1 MNALSSDD
9 LKEVAK
15 FGPRGKLPDKK
26 TDAEG
31 WNKTWNRYLEWR
43 YNPKQTSNTKATPD
57 RFLPLFEIYENP
69 LTSQTYLAQS
79 RDMSA
84 VLLKMQV
91 GITDFIGDQW
101 GSFALGWLSLDSEER
116 RKHVLKGLVHLCD
129 ALNLERERVFCPEST
144 NAFLERD
151 SGRGFLDLM
160 TTFFPPQP
168 DSKTQ
173 AKRDQPTL
181 LFHPQHDRA
190 MGFDQ
195 PCPVGRDPAIWD
207 MIRNNNQCAR
217 SDFLCRMALY
227 IFCNVMDIELP
238 PIEVRKLGA
247 GRKERREFYSRLP
260 DSINSIDG
268 FKKSVVDSM
277 EEMQNKAVWG
287 CTTCRRV
294 PYCNKECQ
302 TRDWKFGDPP
312 HKTICGKP
320 ISLPPPSPAVPL
332 RAFEQAISSSGKDVY
347 AIPPPD
353 RGFIR
358 SSDLVC
364 QIVNLQD
371 QCPKLKELAYIV
383 MKGGAHASFICLYQD
398 TWTAAYFRVFRN
410 HAFRN
415 GDPKA
420 VAVMY
425 KFFSQEV
432 DEDMFPLHLLLLQLC
447 REFDIKPKRL
457 TELAR
462 DVPVRELSKRDRDK
476 FVAEMDCI
484 LTPD

>member
-1 MNALSSDD
+1 MSALSSDD

-15 FGPRGKLPDKK
+15 FGPRGKLPDRK
-26 TDAEG
+26 TDAQG
-31 WNKTWNRYLEWR
+31 WDTG
-43 YNPKQTSNTKATPD
+43 SAPD
-57 RFLPLFEIYENP
+57 RFVPVFEIYENP
-69 LTSQTYLAQS
+69 FTSQAYLAQS
-79 RDMSA
+79 RGMSA
-84 VLLKMQV
+84 VLLKMQL
-91 GITDFIGDQW
+91 GITDLIRDQW

-129 ALNLERERVFCPEST
+129 AFDFEKSRFFCPEST

-151 SGRGFLDLM
+151 SGRGFLDLI
-160 TTFFPPQP
+160 TTFFPHSPP

-181 LFHPQHDRA
+181 LFHPQYDRA

-207 MIRNNNQCAR
+207 IIRNDSQCAR
-217 SDFLCRMALY
+217 SDFLCRMALC
-227 IFCNVMDIELP
+227 IFCDVLGIELP
-238 PIEVRKLGA
+238 PMEARKLGV

-260 DSINSIDG
+260 DSINSMDA
-268 FKKSVVDSM
+268 FKKSVVDSL
-277 EEMQNKAVWG
+277 EVMQNKAVWA
-287 CTTCRRV
+287 CTTYRRV

-312 HKTICGKP
+312 HKTICGK
-320 ISLPPPSPAVPL
+320 SVSVPSPSPIVPL
-332 RAFEQAISSSGKDVY
+332 RTFEQAISSSGKDVY
-347 AIPPPD
+347 AVPPPD
-353 RGFIR
+353 KGFIR

-383 MKGGAHASFICLYQD
+383 MKGGEHASFICLYQD
-398 TWTAAYFRVFRN
+398 SWTAAYFRVFRN

-432 DEDMFPLHLLLLQLC
+432 DEDMCPLHLLLLQLC

-457 TELAR
+457 MELAR